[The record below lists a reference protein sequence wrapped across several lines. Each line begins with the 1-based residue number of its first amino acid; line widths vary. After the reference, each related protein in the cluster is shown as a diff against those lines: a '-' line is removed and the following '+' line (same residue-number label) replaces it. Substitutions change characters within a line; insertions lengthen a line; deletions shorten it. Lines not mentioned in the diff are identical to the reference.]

1 MLFPYIYV
9 PHQMERMQ
17 RFVNFIF
24 YQVWCRAPK
33 AEPFDLSLFDAN
45 PPLKEVMTSFAYDH
59 TQAGDRFSSQIQ
71 AIYQSFARLSRSEIA
86 QFKRWYQGNNE
97 LEKVCANNAAIHLA
111 RYADIA
117 VNHQDLADQLGT
129 FFKGLYSQPL
139 LNLAALRNKIGEI
152 DDHYQNFVQT
162 NKAGKCPF

>member
-59 TQAGDRFSSQIQ
+59 TKAGDRFRVKFKPYTKVSLGSLDQKSHSSSGGIK
-71 AIYQSFARLSRSEIA
+71 AITNWRKCAPIMQQYISPVTPTSLSITKTLPIS
-86 QFKRWYQGNNE
+86 
-97 LEKVCANNAAIHLA
+97 
-111 RYADIA
+111 
-117 VNHQDLADQLGT
+117 
-129 FFKGLYSQPL
+129 
-139 LNLAALRNKIGEI
+139 
-152 DDHYQNFVQT
+152 
-162 NKAGKCPF
+162 